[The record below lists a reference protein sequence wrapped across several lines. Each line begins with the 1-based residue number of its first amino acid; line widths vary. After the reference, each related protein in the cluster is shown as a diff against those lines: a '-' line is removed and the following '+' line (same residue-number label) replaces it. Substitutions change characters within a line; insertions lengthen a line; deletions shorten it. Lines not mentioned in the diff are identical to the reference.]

1 MDHSQTKAKLQ
12 ASLLDSP
19 IKTKPKQIPANKK
32 AVMKKLGCIFL
43 LSMTFM
49 IIEIIGGI
57 LSNSLAILADAGH
70 LFSDLLG
77 FLISIGSVWISGFAA
92 NRTHSY
98 GFHRAGVIGALAS
111 VIIIWGLTGFLLYY
125 AVQRVINI
133 DKLELDGKVMFFTAI
148 FGLLTNLS
156 MIYVLNWESELAE
169 TNDEETAPKPSRQ
182 NSLKANNKRNAM
194 YASTGGLKF
203 KRAASLGLLEDF
215 NEDET
220 FDDDLQSP
228 PKEEDFNEG
237 AVKSYLCYI

>member
-1 MDHSQTKAKLQ
+1 MYQSQTSTKLD

-19 IKTKPKQIPANKK
+19 TKTRSKQIPANKK

-111 VIIIWGLTGFLLYY
+111 VIIIWGLTGFLIYY

-148 FGLLTNLS
+148 FGLLTNIS
-156 MIYVLNWESELAE
+156 MIYVLNWESEL
-169 TNDEETAPKPSRQ
+169 TDKNDEEVALKPSRQ
-182 NSLKANNKRNAM
+182 NSLKANSRRPKT
-194 YASTGGLKF
+194 YASSSGLKF
-203 KRAASLGLLEDF
+203 KRAASLGLLEDYDR
-215 NEDET
+215 DEVYE
-220 FDDDLQSP
+220 DDLDSP

-237 AVKSYLCYI
+237 AVKSSSCYI